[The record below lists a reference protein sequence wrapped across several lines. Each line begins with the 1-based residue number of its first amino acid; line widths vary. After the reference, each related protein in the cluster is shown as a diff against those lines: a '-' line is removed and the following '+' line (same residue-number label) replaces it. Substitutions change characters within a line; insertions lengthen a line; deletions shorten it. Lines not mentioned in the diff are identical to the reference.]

1 MYFVL
6 PETEGKTL
14 EDIEIYFSDTQRK
27 YTDIIIHSA
36 DNNLPHSMKTI
47 KVEANTNKT

>member
-14 EDIEIYFSDTQRK
+14 EDIEMYFSNTKRK
-27 YTDIIIHSA
+27 FNDIIITSA
-36 DNNLPHSMKTI
+36 ENRSHNMKSI
-47 KVEANTNKT
+47 KEEDSSNKI

>member
-14 EDIEIYFSDTQRK
+14 EDIERYFSNTKRK
-27 YTDIIIHSA
+27 FNDITITSA
-36 DNNLPHSMKTI
+36 ENQSHNLKTI
-47 KVEANTNKT
+47 KKEDSNNKI